1 MSRRFWDIQMAAQ
14 ALATGRIL
22 IVLDSEDREN
32 EGDLLIAAEKA
43 TPEAIYF
50 MLRRACGQLCVPVA
64 AEIASRLDLTP
75 MTTRDQKL
83 SSTAFAVPVDHCSC
97 RTGISPEERSAT
109 IQALL
114 RPSSRPEDFVRP
126 GHVFP
131 LIARE
136 GGVLRRP
143 GHTEAAVDLAQLAG
157 LAPAGVLC
165 EVCSR
170 DGLHMAGRE
179 ELMEL
184 SEEFDL
190 PILTIEDLI
199 RFRRSLR
206 SPSSVFQGVAAATS
220 V

>member
-14 ALATGRIL
+14 ALAAGRIL

-32 EGDLLIAAEKA
+32 EGDLLIAAEKV

-50 MLRRACGQLCVPVA
+50 MLRRACGQMCVPVA
-64 AEIASRLDLTP
+64 AEIASRLDLAL
-75 MTTRDQKL
+75 MTTQNQNL
-83 SSTAFAVPVDHCSC
+83 SSTAFAVPVDHCGC
-97 RTGISPEERSAT
+97 RTGISPEERAAT
-109 IQALL
+109 IRALL
-114 RPSSRPEDFVRP
+114 CPLSRPEDFVRP

-136 GGVLRRP
+136 GGVLCRA

-170 DGLHMAGRE
+170 DGRHMADRD
-179 ELMEL
+179 ELLDL

-199 RFRRSLR
+199 RFRQSLR
-206 SPSSVFQGVAAATS
+206 SPSSVFRDLAAATP

>member
-1 MSRRFWDIQMAAQ
+1 M
-14 ALATGRIL
+14 
-22 IVLDSEDREN
+22 
-32 EGDLLIAAEKA
+32 
-43 TPEAIYF
+43 
-50 MLRRACGQLCVPVA
+50 
-64 AEIASRLDLTP
+64 
-75 MTTRDQKL
+75 
-83 SSTAFAVPVDHCSC
+83 
-97 RTGISPEERSAT
+97 
-109 IQALL
+109 
-114 RPSSRPEDFVRP
+114 
-126 GHVFP
+126 
-131 LIARE
+131 
-136 GGVLRRP
+136 
-143 GHTEAAVDLAQLAG
+143 DLAQLAG

-206 SPSSVFQGVAAATS
+206 SPSSVMCGVAPAT